1 LLVSVLDMKVWSAAL
16 AVCALAGGCASEA
29 IVPVADDIFGELGSP
44 LPSATPEQV
53 AAFERGRAVAL
64 HRFTREEGLGPE
76 FNLTFCAGCHEKPV
90 FGGSASHYRDFLLV
104 GDELA
109 PDTVV
114 PRGKNGVQRQFSLDS
129 GRAASDQ
136 LIRNPRHR
144 DRAPRRPE

>member
-1 LLVSVLDMKVWSAAL
+1 MSVDDGGVYFAPLALLVSVLDMKIWSVAF
-16 AVCALAGGCASEA
+16 AVCVLMGGCASET

-90 FGGSASHYRDFLLV
+90 FG
-104 GDELA
+104 
-109 PDTVV
+109 
-114 PRGKNGVQRQFSLDS
+114 
-129 GRAASDQ
+129 
-136 LIRNPRHR
+136 
-144 DRAPRRPE
+144 